1 MAEYIDRSAVV
12 SALISVENRYNRN
25 RDHENVSAEALYK
38 DLCDAE
44 IEIGKIPA
52 AEVALVVHGRWK
64 YYHKQGIAVCTSC
77 SFERKLDDNFGRAIS
92 CPNCGAVMG
101 GDDTIGK

>member
-1 MAEYIDRSAVV
+1 MDEYIDRSAVV

-44 IEIGKIPA
+44 IEVGKIPA
-52 AEVALVVHGRWK
+52 ADVAPVTHGRWESHLMPLAYK
-64 YYHKQGIAVCTSC
+64 C
-77 SFERKLDDNFGRAIS
+77 SACGYRPSAKEWKFRKRNY
-92 CPNCGAVMG
+92 CPNCGAKMNQE
-101 GDDTIGK
+101 